1 MKTIYLC
8 GPITGLSYHDA
19 VDWRNKATNWFRLR
33 SEQPVGTI
41 DPMQGELKTSVPQER
56 MKDILALDYHYV
68 TKADLILANFLHTS
82 DNISSGSISELAW
95 AWTNRTPIIAIMKED
110 SPYNNPWLK
119 EMIWYRYDTLEEG
132 LKKCLEI
139 Q

>member
-1 MKTIYLC
+1 MTKTVYLC
-8 GPITGLSYHDA
+8 GPITGLSHADA
-19 VDWRNKATNWFRLR
+19 TTWRNVSTIALR
-33 SEQPVGTI
+33 SKGIETI
-41 DPMQGELKTSVPQER
+41 DPMSGEPKTEVPQER

-68 TKADLILANFLHTS
+68 TKADVILANFLHTS

-95 AWTNRTPIIAIMKED
+95 AWTNRTPIVAVMKED

-119 EMIWYRYDTLEEG
+119 EMIWYRFDTLEEG
-132 LKKCLEI
+132 LQKCLEI